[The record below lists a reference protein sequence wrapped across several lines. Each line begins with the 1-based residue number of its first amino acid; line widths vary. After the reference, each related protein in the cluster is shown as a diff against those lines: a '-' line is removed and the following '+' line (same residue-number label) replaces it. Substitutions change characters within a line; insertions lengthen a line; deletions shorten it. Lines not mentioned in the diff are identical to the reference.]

1 MRPLPEEDNMQGFV
15 MMGADKAACLAAS
28 STALTLRARPKS
40 ASGEL
45 LSLEDDG
52 LCARMRKAFPAD
64 ERGLLEGVIT
74 VQTVGEESIAV
85 TNAKASVSREDI
97 ELRFTVALE
106 KVPSLQHLNIMCNL
120 TLS

>member
-52 LCARMRKAFPAD
+52 LCARMRKAFPVD

-106 KVPSLQHLNIMCNL
+106 KVPSLQHLNIMYNL